1 MSKEKKND
9 VDYVKKALN
18 ELNVVLLYVSGLS
31 FEEFILDSKTIDA
44 TMLRFLQ
51 MAEQVK
57 KISTQYREKY
67 KQIAWYKII
76 RFRNRIAH
84 RYRKLDLKDIYEFM
98 SKDLYRLTKIFLE
111 TLREA
116 SETESAVYKVVVRE
130 DPNL

>member
-1 MSKEKKND
+1 MAKEKKSD

-18 ELNVVLLYVSGLS
+18 ELNVVILYVSDLS

-57 KISTQYREKY
+57 KISPQYREKY

-84 RYRKLDLKDIYEFM
+84 RYPKLDLKDIYEFM

-116 SETESAVYKVVVRE
+116 NETESAVYKVAVRE
-130 DPNL
+130 EPIL